1 MHKITYEMMINAMQN
16 DDTKSLI
23 GDIDLNAI
31 KKNDVESLF
40 YEFPLIERIVL
51 EIYKLLPLSDVE
63 HYNQGTMRTI
73 LEILRK
79 DPNNYFPEQLI
90 KVLQKY
96 YGDFGLRNKLFHI
109 TDDIGNVTI
118 NRNELDFQE
127 LKFSIMQ
134 LMSILRNTY
143 GKYSIDKIGNIKTLK

>member
-79 DPNNYFPEQLI
+79 DPNSYFPEQLI

-96 YGDFGLRNKLFHI
+96 YGDCGLRNKLFHI

-134 LMSILRNTY
+134 LISILRNTY
-143 GKYSIDKIGNIKTLK
+143 GKYSIKEIGNIKKI